1 MKTELSSTNDAEELS
16 LKTEGKLEDADL
28 PVINDS
34 AVEAELETSTDVGEL
49 LIDADGSET
58 LLLDT
63 IETDSLSVG
72 ETPDTDDK
80 EELVILDSLL
90 EENKR
95 VDSDDTRELGKSEDR
110 DAVPANPDV
119 SESMFD

>member
-34 AVEAELETSTDVGEL
+34 AVEAELETSTDVDEL
-49 LIDADGSET
+49 LIEADGSET

-63 IETDSLSVG
+63 TETDSLSAG
-72 ETPDTDDK
+72 ETLDTDDM

-95 VDSDDTRELGKSEDR
+95 EVSDDTRELGKSEDR